1 MRNFNL
7 STRFVF
13 LFNIVTVLVLVTYL
27 VDLQNKI
34 VSAKSDGNSNYDR
47 SNKLVSAQMEG
58 MFKFVPIIS
67 MFYKALYIVKQEL
80 CNPTSSQ
87 LQI

>member
-34 VSAKSDGNSNYDR
+34 VSAKSNGNGNYDR
-47 SNKLVSAQMEG
+47 SNKLLSAQMEG
-58 MFKFVPIIS
+58 LF
-67 MFYKALYIVKQEL
+67 
-80 CNPTSSQ
+80 
-87 LQI
+87 

>member
-34 VSAKSDGNSNYDR
+34 LSAKSNGVSNYDR
-47 SNKLVSAQMEG
+47 SNKLLSAQIEG
-58 MFKFVPIIS
+58 MF
-67 MFYKALYIVKQEL
+67 
-80 CNPTSSQ
+80 
-87 LQI
+87 